1 MKIKLKVRTQTK
13 TNNYKQMTIHKNDP
27 NYKVSY
33 TSKKHTFLTVRNLK
47 IRKDNKNTKSHILEI
62 LIKSI
67 QSGVNPVY
75 DKGYRGKLPQF
86 QCHTV

>member
-1 MKIKLKVRTQTK
+1 
-13 TNNYKQMTIHKNDP
+13 MTIYKNDP

-33 TSKKHTFLTVRNLK
+33 TSKKHTFLTVGNHK

-62 LIKSI
+62 LINQVK
-67 QSGVNPVY
+67 SGVKSVY
-75 DKGYRGKLPQF
+75 DREYRGNLHHF